1 MGTEDKPG
9 FLASKWMTIILI
21 GVLVL
26 LVIIFIWIQS
36 SGGFGNFFDK
46 FKKKKEAK
54 PSLKPPGSAMNQQ
67 FHHPDGRPSLE
78 LTDSG
83 FIMLTETELS

>member
-9 FLASKWMTIILI
+9 FLASKWMTIVLI
-21 GVLVL
+21 AVLVI
-26 LVIIFIWIQS
+26 LVVTFIAIQKT
-36 SGGFGNFFDK
+36 GGFSNFFDK

-67 FHHPDGRPSLE
+67 IYSPVGRPSLE
-78 LTDSG
+78 PTDSG
-83 FIMLTETELS
+83 FIILTETELS